1 MSVGPL
7 FSSMSR
13 KSTERKSVSSEY
25 EQRTF
30 VNPSAVSPHLFCP
43 ICQEAFVN
51 PQRAPCGHSFCKL
64 YQAIPVIHMLIH
76 TPSSPFPLTIFT
88 NHTRVGCLF
97 ISSVSIVFP
106 LVRIVGT
113 LKCLEPWLANNPVCP
128 VDRKPVPKGS
138 LHHDFIIESIIGDYT
153 VACPWR
159 ALGCDFIGPLHL
171 LESHK
176 KRCVM
181 NPRSMPPALRDHTT
195 ALLNK
200 WRQEAETSTMNATKS
215 TQPVT
220 SSLHSSGDST
230 IGVDSPTGLQPIASA
245 VVLSASEAV
254 QSDDVE
260 ALPPTPPPNL
270 LFRLY
275 QNSDNGSREL
285 LCNFLQTSSLD
296 SAPLPKKR
304 RGARRG
310 TSSR

>member
-1 MSVGPL
+1 
-7 FSSMSR
+7 
-13 KSTERKSVSSEY
+13 
-25 EQRTF
+25 
-30 VNPSAVSPHLFCP
+30 
-43 ICQEAFVN
+43 
-51 PQRAPCGHSFCKL
+51 
-64 YQAIPVIHMLIH
+64 
-76 TPSSPFPLTIFT
+76 
-88 NHTRVGCLF
+88 
-97 ISSVSIVFP
+97 
-106 LVRIVGT
+106 
-113 LKCLEPWLANNPVCP
+113 
-128 VDRKPVPKGS
+128 
-138 LHHDFIIESIIGDYT
+138 
-153 VACPWR
+153 
-159 ALGCDFIGPLHL
+159 
-171 LESHK
+171 
-176 KRCVM
+176 
-181 NPRSMPPALRDHTT
+181 MPPALRDHTT

-230 IGVDSPTGLQPIASA
+230 IGVDSPTGLEPIASA
-245 VVLSASEAV
+245 VVLSASEAA